1 MSLAILIVLI
11 ACTLMSND
19 CFAYSPIFGHKNS
32 LTTSKQKHLSPMKS
46 FLSMSTA
53 SIRPAEDTRRAKI
66 PLNIAVAGGGIG
78 GIFVANAMKI
88 RGFNVTVF
96 EKSAKFSRFGGP
108 IQLASK
114 TTYVLNILFS
124 RLNTDKCLAHQAPHI
139 SHVYIY
145 SI

>member
-1 MSLAILIVLI
+1 MKVILFAVCILCITISAILAFKVESYHQSATRSHERSLSYPLRTS
-11 ACTLMSND
+11 TLMR
-19 CFAYSPIFGHKNS
+19 I
-32 LTTSKQKHLSPMKS
+32 KS
-46 FLSMSTA
+46 LSMSTSA
-53 SIRPAEDTRRAKI
+53 IRPAADTRRAKI

-114 TTYVLNILFS
+114 HDSEIIGHLTSYSMIH
-124 RLNTDKCLAHQAPHI
+124 CL
-139 SHVYIY
+139 
-145 SI
+145 